1 MDSWRGRVKTV
12 VAILRELR
20 TKPGYSISAKKR
32 VEGTRIV
39 IGLKGNDKLGDV
51 LLEVQKDAI
60 LKVAQEDSQEW
71 TNIVGARVR
80 DAVKIIRGKKGSTVR
95 LQVKHPTGEIQEISI
110 VRDIVVIE
118 ETYSKHLI
126 INDTRFENNNTAKLC
141 HHILQIMMNLLTIR
155 I

>member
-1 MDSWRGRVKTV
+1 MLEKKKVIRRQRTLGNADGDSFSESSVQKFHISRLTDKEMKYLMDSWRGRVKTV

-60 LKVAQEDSQEW
+60 LKVVDKQRKKSALKCILKFHSIDLAVFPSRDQMKDCAYLSVCAQ
-71 TNIVGARVR
+71 
-80 DAVKIIRGKKGSTVR
+80 K
-95 LQVKHPTGEIQEISI
+95 
-110 VRDIVVIE
+110 
-118 ETYSKHLI
+118 LI
-126 INDTRFENNNTAKLC
+126 F
-141 HHILQIMMNLLTIR
+141 
-155 I
+155 